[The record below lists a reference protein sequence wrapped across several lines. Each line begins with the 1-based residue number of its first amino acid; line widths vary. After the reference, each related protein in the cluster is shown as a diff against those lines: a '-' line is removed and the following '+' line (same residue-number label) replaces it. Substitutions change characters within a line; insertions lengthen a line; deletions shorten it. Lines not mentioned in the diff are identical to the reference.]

1 MVEEKMAVLIV
12 DDEQMI
18 CDVLENDLSERG
30 YECTSAQ
37 TGEDALTELRLKKY
51 DIVLLDIRLPGVS
64 GLEVLREIWLHHRG
78 IATIIITGVDDVDT
92 SVEAMKSG
100 ADDYI
105 VKPFDLDRVDTSI
118 RKALVAKQASVSQEQ
133 IAAVARGVEKRLDP
147 SSTLQSMITERTVNI
162 ARLIGI
168 VEKDVQQWV
177 ASREGVDFTTIEPPK
192 RPEGKKR

>member
-1 MVEEKMAVLIV
+1 MVEEKVTVLIV

-30 YECTSAQ
+30 YECISAQ

-51 DIVLLDIRLPGVS
+51 DVVLLDIRLPGVS
-64 GLEVLREIWLHHRG
+64 GLEVLREIWLRHRG
-78 IATIIITGVDDVDT
+78 IATIMITGVDNVDT

-105 VKPFDLDRVDTSI
+105 VKPFDLDRVDASI
-118 RKALVAKQASVSQEQ
+118 RKALLAMQAFVSQEQ
-133 IAAVARGVEKRLDP
+133 SAAIARGVEQRFDP

-168 VEKDVQQWV
+168 VEKDVQRWV
-177 ASREGVDFTTIEPPK
+177 ASREGVDFTKIKPPK

>member
-1 MVEEKMAVLIV
+1 MIEEKVTVLVV

-51 DIVLLDIRLPGVS
+51 DAVLLDIRLPGVS

-78 IATIIITGVDDVDT
+78 IATIIITGVDDVNT

-105 VKPFDLDRVDTSI
+105 VKPFDLDSVDASI
-118 RKALVAKQASVSQEQ
+118 RKALVARQASVSQEQ
-133 IAAVARGVEKRLDP
+133 IAAIARGVETRLDP
-147 SSTLQSMITERTVNI
+147 SATIKSMITERTVNI

-168 VEKDVQQWV
+168 AEKDVQRWV
-177 ASREGVDFTTIEPPK
+177 APRERVDFTKIKLPK
-192 RPEGKKR
+192 RPEGKRK